1 MSGQVA
7 LISCKL
13 IASNLRSNVW
23 KYDHH
28 HIIWT
33 LDLSPNG
40 KKNSQ
45 FCWVFQNLL
54 MLLTYFWRTFSFL
67 SEQAYADGGYYEE
80 SYDEGFLEAATK
92 SLEQTWSDMST
103 FFWKTV
109 EEGMISFSLFL
120 SYLSTINYLLDSP
133 NPTVFENHRKSLIQ
147 HCERS
152 EICLH
157 FEWTKVY

>member
-1 MSGQVA
+1 MTIITLSEL
-7 LISCKL
+7 LIFL
-13 IASNLRSNVW
+13 QME
-23 KYDHH
+23 
-28 HIIWT
+28 
-33 LDLSPNG
+33 

-109 EEGMISFSLFL
+109 EEGTYDFIFFILILPEHDKLLAGISKPYGVWKSQKKSHATLRDMFTFWV
-120 SYLSTINYLLDSP
+120 D
-133 NPTVFENHRKSLIQ
+133 KSLLRMPKWSILA
-147 HCERS
+147 S
-152 EICLH
+152 
-157 FEWTKVY
+157 F